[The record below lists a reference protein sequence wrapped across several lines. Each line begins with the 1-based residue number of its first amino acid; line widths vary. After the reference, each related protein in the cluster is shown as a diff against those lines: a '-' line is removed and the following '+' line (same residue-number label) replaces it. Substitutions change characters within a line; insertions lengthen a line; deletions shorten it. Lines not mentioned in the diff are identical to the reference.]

1 MFRVFIAVAAVV
13 SLVLTSRMTLT
24 DMKMKAY
31 FLNSSSARV
40 CTGHLCFSAVSK
52 PNDQMYPYDFKDL
65 VRKKVKSTS
74 E

>member
-1 MFRVFIAVAAVV
+1 
-13 SLVLTSRMTLT
+13 MTLT

-31 FLNSSSARV
+31 FLNSVLSSARV

-65 VRKKVKSTS
+65 VRKKVK
-74 E
+74 EVEDIWCFPPIQP